1 LINNEWNYILV
12 GIDNGTLFKAN
23 TMENYPRIK
32 YLEPLSGYRLFLIF
46 DNGEIKVY
54 SLAER
59 LQTPAFRALQ
69 DEALF
74 NTAHIANGG
83 YGVIWNDEIDLS
95 EYELWMKGVEVTK
108 ISELVAK
115 VA

>member
-1 LINNEWNYILV
+1 
-12 GIDNGTLFKAN
+12 
-23 TMENYPRIK
+23 MENHPRIK
-32 YLEPLSGYRLFLIF
+32 YLEPLPNHRLFLIF

-54 SLAER
+54 ALSER
-59 LQTPAFRALQ
+59 LQSPVFAPLQ

-74 NTAHIANGG
+74 NTARIANGG

-95 EYELWMKGVEVTK
+95 EYELWLKGVGVAEVN
-108 ISELVAK
+108 ELAAK

>member
-1 LINNEWNYILV
+1 
-12 GIDNGTLFKAN
+12 
-23 TMENYPRIK
+23 MESYPRIN
-32 YLEPLSGYRLFLIF
+32 YLQALPNYRLFLIF
-46 DNGEIKVY
+46 DNGEIKIY
-54 SLAER
+54 SLSER
-59 LQTPAFRALQ
+59 LQSPAFAPLK

-74 NTAHIANGG
+74 NTVRIANGG

-95 EYELWMKGVEVTK
+95 EYELWVKGVEVSK

>member
-1 LINNEWNYILV
+1 
-12 GIDNGTLFKAN
+12 
-23 TMENYPRIK
+23 MESYPRIN
-32 YLEPLSGYRLFLIF
+32 YLEALPNYRLFLIF
-46 DNGEIKVY
+46 DNGEIKIY
-54 SLAER
+54 SLSER
-59 LQTPAFRALQ
+59 LESPAFAPLK

-74 NTAHIANGG
+74 NTVRLANGG

-95 EYELWMKGVEVTK
+95 EYELWVKGVEVSK

>member
-1 LINNEWNYILV
+1 
-12 GIDNGTLFKAN
+12 
-23 TMENYPRIK
+23 MESYPRIN
-32 YLEPLSGYRLFLIF
+32 YLQALPDYRLFLIF
-46 DNGEIKVY
+46 DNGEIKIY
-54 SLAER
+54 SLSER
-59 LQTPAFRALQ
+59 LQSPAFAPLK

-74 NTAHIANGG
+74 NTVRLANGG

-95 EYELWMKGVEVTK
+95 EYELWMKGVEVSK

>member
-1 LINNEWNYILV
+1 
-12 GIDNGTLFKAN
+12 
-23 TMENYPRIK
+23 MESYPRIN
-32 YLEPLSGYRLFLIF
+32 YLQALPHHRLFLIF
-46 DNGEIKVY
+46 DNGEIKIY

-59 LQTPAFRALQ
+59 LESPAFAPLK

-74 NTAHIANGG
+74 NTARVANGG

-95 EYELWMKGVEVTK
+95 EYELWLKGVEVSK

-115 VA
+115 MA